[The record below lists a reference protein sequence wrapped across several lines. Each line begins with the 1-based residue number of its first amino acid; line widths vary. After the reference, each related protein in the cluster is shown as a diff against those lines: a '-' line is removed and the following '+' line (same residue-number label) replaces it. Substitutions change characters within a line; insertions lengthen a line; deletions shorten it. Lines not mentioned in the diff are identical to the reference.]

1 MTRHLFLLIFFF
13 IVNVV
18 VFGQRPQP
26 ISLPSA
32 KFITGDDAA
41 WSAPAFNDKE
51 WKTIKTGTVW
61 QEQGYPDYH
70 GYAWYRI
77 HVVIPSSMKQQSFWK
92 DSLCIYLAHVND
104 VDETYL
110 NGIKIGKTGAFPNDA
125 GGYVSKWPAVR
136 AYHIAAADPA
146 IKWDEENVIA
156 IKVYDGGGSG
166 GIFMGDPTLTMLE
179 KIDGASLGITTDSIR
194 FDGQTA
200 TVPVKLS
207 NDFNTRIDGTLQVKI
222 IDNFQQKT
230 IETKAIQLTIEP
242 FSKKIFSFSVPNK
255 AGISFSS
262 SFVDN
267 SSKLSVTNDQSLAY
281 ILTPKASDKAQ
292 INGANEF
299 GVRPGSPVLF
309 KIPASGV
316 KPIEYVVEGLP
327 PGLQVDRSTGIITG
341 AVKRK
346 GDYMLTVKATN
357 RAGGMTKLI
366 LLKVGDQLALTPP
379 MGWNSWNC
387 WGVNVSAEKVKSSAQ
402 ALIDKGLIDYGW
414 SYINIDDGWEA
425 QQRNANGTIATNEK
439 FGNMKELGDWLHS
452 NGLKFG
458 IYSSPGPR
466 TCGGY
471 LGSYQH
477 EKQDA
482 DSYASWGI
490 DYLKYDWCS
499 YDGIVGKDTTTAAYI
514 KPYKIMSDALQ
525 AQPRDIVYS
534 LCQYGM
540 KDVWKWGTQVNGQSW
555 RTTEDIEDTWQS
567 LYSIGF
573 HQDKLFPYAGPGHWN
588 DPDMM
593 IVGQVGWG
601 ENLHPSRLTP
611 DEQYTHVTLW
621 SLLSAP
627 LLIGCDL
634 SRLDQ
639 FTLQLLTNSE
649 VIDVNQDFLGKQAQR
664 VFNSDSTQVWIKDLA
679 SGEKAIGIFNMSNS
693 YRTVKVPWDSIGVR
707 QTEHVRDIWRQQ
719 SVTTNKLYYTC
730 ELAPHGV
737 SFIRIEAVK
746 HKQPVSVKQ

>member
-1 MTRHLFLLIFFF
+1 MIAQA
-13 IVNVV
+13 
-18 VFGQRPQP
+18 QRQQAIP
-26 ISLPSA
+26 LPTA
-32 KFITGDDAA
+32 KFITGNDAA
-41 WSAPAFNDKE
+41 WSAPNFNDKE
-51 WKTIKTGTVW
+51 WKTLKTGTVW
-61 QEQGYPDYH
+61 QEQGFPDYH

-77 HVVIPSSMKQQSFWK
+77 HVVIPSRMRQQSSWK
-92 DSLCIYLAHVND
+92 DSLCLYLAHVND

-110 NGIKIGKTGAFPNDA
+110 NGTKIAKTGTFPEDA
-125 GGYVSKWPAVR
+125 VGYVSKWPAVR
-136 AYHIAAADPA
+136 SYHIAATDPA
-146 IKWDEENVIA
+146 IKWDKENVIA

-166 GIFMGDPTLTMLE
+166 GIFMGNPNISMLE
-179 KIDGASLGITTDSIR
+179 KIDGITLGNMNDSIR
-194 FDGQTA
+194 FDQQQA
-200 TVPVKLS
+200 TVPVKLT
-207 NDFNTRIDGTLQVKI
+207 NDFNTKIDGTLQVKI
-222 IDNFQQKT
+222 TDNFQQKV
-230 IETKAIQLTIEP
+230 IETKTLKIAVGP
-242 FSKKIFSFSVPNK
+242 FDQRSFNFTVPNK

-262 SFVDN
+262 SFIDN
-267 SSKLSVTNDQSLAY
+267 SSKLSATNNQSLAY
-281 ILTPKASDKAQ
+281 ILTPKPSGKPQ
-292 INGANEF
+292 INSAGAF

-309 KIPASGV
+309 KLAVSGD
-316 KPIEYVVEGLP
+316 KPIQYFADNLPEGLQ
-327 PGLQVDRSTGIITG
+327 LDAATGIITG
-341 AVKRK
+341 SIKQK
-346 GDYMLTVKATN
+346 GEYVLSIKATN
-357 RAGGMTKLI
+357 HLGSASKQMTIKA
-366 LLKVGDQLALTPP
+366 GDQLSLTPP

-387 WGVNVSAEKVKSSAQ
+387 WGINVSADKVKSSAQ

-425 QQRNANGTIATNEK
+425 PQRNTDGTIATNEK

-471 LGSYQH
+471 LGSYEH

-482 DSYASWGI
+482 DAYASWGI

-499 YDGIVGKDTTTAAYI
+499 YDGVVAKDTSTAAYI
-514 KPYKIMSDALQ
+514 KPYTIMSEALR

-540 KDVWKWGTQVNGQSW
+540 KDVWKWGTQVDGQSW

-573 HQDKLFPYAGPGHWN
+573 HQDKLYPYAGPGHWN

-634 SRLDQ
+634 SKLDH
-639 FTLQLLTNSE
+639 FTLQLLTNNE
-649 VIDVNQDFLGKQAQR
+649 VIAVNQDLLGKQAQR
-664 VFNSDSTQVWIKDLA
+664 VVDADSTQVWIKELA
-679 SGEKAIGIFNMSNS
+679 SGEKAIGIFNMGTK
-693 YRTVKVPWDSIGVR
+693 YRTVKIAWDALKIEAP
-707 QTEHVRDIWRQQ
+707 QQVRDIWRQQ
-719 SVTTNKLYYTC
+719 DLATNKLYYTA
-730 ELAPHGV
+730 ELSPHGTAFIKV
-737 SFIRIEAVK
+737 SATK
-746 HKQPVSVKQ
+746 K

>member
-1 MTRHLFLLIFFF
+1 MNRHFFSLIFLLLLQCMMAL
-13 IVNVV
+13 
-18 VFGQRPQP
+18 GQRQQS
-26 ISLPSA
+26 ISLPAA
-32 KFITGDDAA
+32 KFVTGDNTQ
-41 WSAPAFNDKE
+41 WSMPGFNDKE

-61 QEQGYPDYH
+61 QEQGFADYH

-77 HVVIPSSMKQQSFWK
+77 HIVIPSRMRLQSFWK
-92 DSLCIYLAHVND
+92 DSLCLYLAHVND

-110 NGIKIGKTGAFPNDA
+110 NGRKIGKTGAFPEDA

-136 AYHIAAADPA
+136 AYHIAASDPA
-146 IKWDEENVIA
+146 IKWDKENVIA

-166 GIFMGDPTLTMLE
+166 GIFMGNPSITMLE
-179 KIDGASLGITTDSIR
+179 KIDGTSIGVMTDSTL
-194 FDGQTA
+194 FDNA
-200 TVPVKLS
+200 KAIVPVKLS
-207 NDFNTRIDGTLQVKI
+207 NDFNTRIEGALQVKV
-222 IDNFQQKT
+222 IDNFQQKV
-230 IETKAIQLTIEP
+230 IQTKTVKLTIEP
-242 FSKKIFSFSVPNK
+242 FSKKIFSFTVPNK
-255 AGISFSS
+255 AGISFNS
-262 SFVDN
+262 SFIDN
-267 SSKLSVTNDQSLAY
+267 SSKLSVTNNQSLAY
-281 ILTPKASDKAQ
+281 ILTPKASGKPQ
-292 INGANEF
+292 INSASAF
-299 GVRPGSPVLF
+299 GVRPASPVLF
-309 KIPASGV
+309 RVAASGN
-316 KPIEYVVEGLP
+316 KPMQYFEKDLP
-327 PGLQVDRSTGIITG
+327 AGLQLDSSTGIVTG
-341 AVKRK
+341 SIKQK
-346 GDYMLTVKATN
+346 GDYIFTVGATN
-357 RAGGMTKLI
+357 NLGVASKQMVIKI
-366 LLKVGDQLALTPP
+366 GDQLALTPP

-387 WGVNVSAEKVKSSAQ
+387 WGIIVSADKVKSSAQ

-425 QQRNANGTIATNEK
+425 PERNVDGTIATNEK

-514 KPYKIMSDALQ
+514 KPYTIMSEALR

-540 KDVWKWGTQVNGQSW
+540 KDVWKWGPQVNGQSW

-573 HQDKLFPYAGPGHWN
+573 HQDRLFSYAGPGHWN

-634 SRLDQ
+634 SKLDN

-649 VIDVNQDFLGKQAQR
+649 VIAVNQDLLGKQAQR
-664 VFNSDSTQVWIKDLA
+664 VFNTDSTQVWMKELE
-679 SGEKAIGIFNMSNS
+679 SGEKAIGIFNMSTK
-693 YRTVKVPWDSIGVR
+693 YRTVKVTWDSLGLTAPQQVR
-707 QTEHVRDIWRQQ
+707 NIWRQQ
-719 SVTTNKLYYTC
+719 NVTANKLFYTA
-730 ELAPHGV
+730 ELPPHGV
-737 SFIRIEAVK
+737 AFIKVVAK
-746 HKQPVSVKQ
+746 K

>member
-1 MTRHLFLLIFFF
+1 MIAA
-13 IVNVV
+13 
-18 VFGQRPQP
+18 GQRQQV
-26 ISLPSA
+26 IALPAA
-32 KFITGDDAA
+32 KFITGDNAT
-41 WSAPAFNDKE
+41 WSTPGFNDKE
-51 WKTIKTGTVW
+51 WKTTKTGTVW
-61 QEQGYPDYH
+61 QEQGFSDYH

-77 HVVIPSSMKQQSFWK
+77 HVVIPSRMKQQSFWK

-110 NGIKIGKTGAFPNDA
+110 NGKKIGKIGAFPEDE
-125 GGYVSKWPAVR
+125 GGYVSKWPAIR
-136 AYHIAAADPA
+136 AYHIAVSDPS
-146 IKWDEENVIA
+146 IKWDKENVIA

-166 GIFMGDPTLTMLE
+166 GIFMGNPNITMLE
-179 KIDGASLGITTDSIR
+179 KIDGTSIGIMTDSTH
-194 FDGQTA
+194 FDHA
-200 TVPVKLS
+200 EAVVPVRLN
-207 NDFNTRIDGTLQVKI
+207 NDFNTQIEGTLQVKI
-222 IDNFQQKT
+222 IDNFQEKI
-230 IETKAIQLTIEP
+230 IETKTTKLAIEP
-242 FSKKIFSFSVPNK
+242 FSQKIFSFTVPNK

-262 SFVDN
+262 SFIDN
-267 SSKLSVTNDQSLAY
+267 SSKLSLTNNQSLAY
-281 ILTPKASDKAQ
+281 ILTPKASGKPQ
-292 INGANEF
+292 INSAGAF

-309 KIPASGV
+309 KIAASGN
-316 KPIEYVVEGLP
+316 KPMQYFIKDLPEGLQ
-327 PGLQVDRSTGIITG
+327 LDSSTGIITG
-341 AVKRK
+341 AIKQR
-346 GDYMLTVKATN
+346 GDYFFTIGATN
-357 RAGGMTKLI
+357 KFGAATKKIVIKAGDK
-366 LLKVGDQLALTPP
+366 LALTPP

-387 WGVNVSAEKVKSSAQ
+387 WGINVSAEKVKSSAQ

-425 QQRNANGTIATNEK
+425 PERNVDGTIATNEK
-439 FGNMKELGDWLHS
+439 FGNMKELGDWLHG

-499 YDGIVGKDTTTAAYI
+499 YDGIAGKDTTTATYI
-514 KPYKIMSDALQ
+514 KPYTIMSEALR

-540 KDVWKWGTQVNGQSW
+540 KDVWKWGPHVNGQSW

-611 DEQYTHVTLW
+611 DEQYTHVSLW

-634 SRLDQ
+634 SKLDN
-639 FTLQLLTNSE
+639 FTLQLLTNGE
-649 VIDVNQDFLGKQAQR
+649 VIAVNQDLLGKQAQR
-664 VFNSDSTQVWIKDLA
+664 VFNSDSTQVWMKDLA
-679 SGEKAIGIFNMSNS
+679 SGEKAIGIFNMSTK
-693 YRTVKVPWDSIGVR
+693 YRTIKMPWESLGLVAPQQI
-707 QTEHVRDIWRQQ
+707 RDVWRQQ
-719 SVTTNKLYYTC
+719 DVPADKLYYTA
-730 ELAPHGV
+730 ELPPHGV
-737 SFIRIEAVK
+737 AFIKVGVTK
-746 HKQPVSVKQ
+746 K